1 MDTLQKTLNDI
12 KELLN
17 NINYPIKE
25 YDKTL
30 FTVGHNS
37 MHYYVCDTKSGPE
50 HLACHKE
57 TKL

>member
-1 MDTLQKTLNDI
+1 MDNLQNTLNDI

-17 NINYPIKE
+17 SINYPIKE

-30 FTVGHNS
+30 FTASYNDMHN
-37 MHYYVCDTKSGPE
+37 HVCNTKSGAE
-50 HLACHKE
+50 HLASNRK